1 VFAYE
6 WLLGRVNA
14 EKLLGLTKKR
24 IWQVDADTFSKVMQ
38 YGQKGTNP
46 MYCL

>member
-14 EKLLGLTKKR
+14 EKLFGLTKKKQ
-24 IWQVDADTFSKVMQ
+24 IW
-38 YGQKGTNP
+38 
-46 MYCL
+46 